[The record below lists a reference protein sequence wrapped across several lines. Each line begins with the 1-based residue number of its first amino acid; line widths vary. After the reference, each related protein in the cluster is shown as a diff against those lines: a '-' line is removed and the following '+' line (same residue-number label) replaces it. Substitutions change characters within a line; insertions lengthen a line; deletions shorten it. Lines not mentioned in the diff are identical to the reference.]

1 VIRTAINLVRV
12 LGVRGAIRRV
22 RAAAHERRE
31 DDRYPGWR
39 ARHIPDASELN
50 QLRIDL
56 MRVPRQPLISIVVP
70 VYNTS
75 PEWLSR
81 CVESVKGQVYTNWQL
96 CLHDD
101 ASQNAG
107 TRKALDQLAGD
118 PRIRVSRSGTN
129 GGISRATNLA
139 IANATG
145 EFIAFVDHDDELET
159 DALARV
165 VLVLNADPSLD
176 VVYTDEDKIDA
187 SGARRQPH
195 FKPDWS
201 PERLRSCMYVSHLTV
216 MRRQLVVEAGGLRP
230 EFDGAQDYDLMLRVG
245 ETTGRIGHVPRVLYG
260 WRAAP
265 GSAASSHLAKPEAIE
280 AGLRALQDALHRQGS
295 TATVC
300 NGAAAGHYRVQYAI
314 GGTTRVSVLLMP
326 SPPAQPKRDVD
337 ALARS
342 IAALRRHDAGVDWD
356 LIVVR
361 DGPLSAAAAGA
372 LRGIKYMDVEAAGAE
387 NIAGLVNRAAAAADS
402 DHVLVMNRDVEAI
415 EPGWMGAMLG
425 LSRQQAIGAVGA
437 FLLYP
442 DGTIEHGGVVLGI
455 GGLAAHAFEGDAA
468 WSLGHRGNA
477 ADDRNCSAVSAAC
490 LMTRR
495 DVFQRLGGFSER
507 FARDLFDIDYGLKVW
522 QAGLRVV
529 ITPAARLRH
538 HTSRGGMR
546 GVEQDEVRAL
556 RAEWGVKLDRD
567 PYYNPNFERTRAS
580 FRLPPDFESHV

>member
-1 VIRTAINLVRV
+1 VIRTAISLVRV
-12 LGVRGAIRRV
+12 LGIRGAIRRV

-31 DDRYPGWR
+31 DDRYPRWR

-101 ASQNAG
+101 ASQNTG
-107 TRKALDQLAGD
+107 TRKALDGLAGD

-145 EFIAFVDHDDELET
+145 EFIAFLDHDDELEA

-165 VLVLNADPSLD
+165 VLVLSADPSLD

-216 MRRQLVVEAGGLRP
+216 MRRQLVLDAGGLRP

-245 ETTGRIGHVPRVLYG
+245 ESTGRIGHVPRVLYG

-265 GSAASSHLAKPEAIE
+265 GSAASSHLAKPEAID
-280 AGLRALQDALHRQGS
+280 AGRRALQDAIHRQGLS
-295 TATVC
+295 ATARH
-300 NGAAAGHYRVQYAI
+300 GAAAGHYRIRYSIDAR
-314 GGTTRVSVLLMP
+314 TRVSLLLIASGDP
-326 SPPAQPKRDVD
+326 HRIRERDTD
-337 ALARS
+337 PIARS
-342 IAALRRHDAGVDWD
+342 ITALRRHDAGVHWD
-356 LIVVR
+356 LVVVH
-361 DGPLSAAAAGA
+361 DAPLSTAAIRALAGTPHT
-372 LRGIKYMDVEAAGAE
+372 RIEGTSDE
-387 NIAGLVNRAAAAADS
+387 NLARLLNRAVAVAPG
-402 DHVLVMNRDVEAI
+402 DHLLVMHGDVEAI
-415 EPGWMGAMLG
+415 EPGWMRAMVG
-425 LSRQQAIGAVGA
+425 LSQQPPIGAVGA
-437 FLLYP
+437 FLLYG
-442 DGTIEHGGVVLGI
+442 DGTIEHGGIVLGT
-455 GGLAAHAFEGDAA
+455 GGLATHAFEGDPG

-507 FARDLFDIDYGLKVW
+507 FARELFDIDYGL
-522 QAGLRVV
+522 
-529 ITPAARLRH
+529 
-538 HTSRGGMR
+538 
-546 GVEQDEVRAL
+546 
-556 RAEWGVKLDRD
+556 KLDRD

-580 FRLPPDFESHV
+580 FRLPPDFESRV